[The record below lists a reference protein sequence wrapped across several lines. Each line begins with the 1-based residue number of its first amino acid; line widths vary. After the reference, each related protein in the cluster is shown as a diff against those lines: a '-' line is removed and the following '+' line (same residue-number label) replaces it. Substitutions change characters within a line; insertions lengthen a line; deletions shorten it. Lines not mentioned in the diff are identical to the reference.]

1 MVGQNEALEL
11 LLSCQKID
19 LEKGLIIEFFDD
31 TVEDENPYMVA
42 EKFLLNKFIG
52 VDPSIVRALKRMVLN
67 KNPMGWT
74 SK

>member
-31 TVEDENPYMVA
+31 TVEDENPYMIA

-52 VDPSIVRALKRMVLN
+52 EDPSIVRAMKRM
-67 KNPMGWT
+67 KR
-74 SK
+74 